1 MGTTHNK
8 NSHISSPLPTLRRRK
23 RSNAENRAALF
34 CWKGLWKHPFFFL
47 SPQKKTL
54 LASPRLF
61 RGSCV
66 TPMWKHC
73 LNGTGSSAKYFR
85 VHSKAPDIF
94 FFYVNDFWRV
104 IMSKYRQSRLD
115 DKRPKKPD
123 NLQQCGDRFVSDPAV
138 TLFEMKS
145 TAGEIVRW
153 RYSDEVARLGSK

>member
-23 RSNAENRAALF
+23 RSNAENRATLF
-34 CWKGLWKHPFFFL
+34 CWKGLWKHPFFL
-47 SPQKKTL
+47 SPPNKTL

-94 FFYVNDFWRV
+94 FFFFMWMTFEELSCQNTDRV
-104 IMSKYRQSRLD
+104 GWMTKGRRNQTTCNS
-115 DKRPKKPD
+115 
-123 NLQQCGDRFVSDPAV
+123 AV
-138 TLFEMKS
+138 TDLSRIRLSLCLK
-145 TAGEIVRW
+145 W
-153 RYSDEVARLGSK
+153 KARQEK